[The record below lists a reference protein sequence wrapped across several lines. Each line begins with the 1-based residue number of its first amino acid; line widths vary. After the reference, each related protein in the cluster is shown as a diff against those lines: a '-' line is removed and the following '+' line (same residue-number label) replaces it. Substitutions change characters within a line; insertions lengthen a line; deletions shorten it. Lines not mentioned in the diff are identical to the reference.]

1 MSYQHLTYEER
12 HTISTL
18 RRNGSKPSHIAQ
30 QLGRHVS
37 TINREL
43 RRNAT
48 LEGGY
53 QYRYAHSKARQRS
66 LQADCR
72 TERCSAESWAFVV
85 TQLCAEQWSPE
96 QIRDELPKHHLPSI
110 SHETIY
116 APWIQSGSAQV
127 GLSLSVEVPG
137 SVDGVR
143 HVEVNM
149 VLRLLATGEFVDD
162 VGEVQAE
169 PLLDFA

>member
-1 MSYQHLTYEER
+1 MSDQHLTHGEH

-18 RRNGSKPSHIAQ
+18 QRNGSKPSHIAQ

-48 LEGGY
+48 QKGGY

-116 APWIQSGSAQV
+116 ARIYGDKRHGGELHQHLRDKVKSYKNR
-127 GLSLSVEVPG
+127 SL
-137 SVDGVR
+137 
-143 HVEVNM
+143 
-149 VLRLLATGEFVDD
+149 
-162 VGEVQAE
+162 
-169 PLLDFA
+169 

>member
-1 MSYQHLTYEER
+1 MSYQHLTCEGR

-48 LEGGY
+48 LEEGY

-66 LQADCR
+66 LKADCWI
-72 TERCSAESWAFVV
+72 ERCPAESWIFVV
-85 TQLCAEQWSPE
+85 TQLCAEQRNPE
-96 QIRDELPKHHLPSI
+96 QIRNKLPKHHLPLI

-116 APWIQSGSAQV
+116 ARIYADKGYRGELYQHLRHKVKSYTNR
-127 GLSLSVEVPG
+127 SLQN
-137 SVDGVR
+137 DR
-143 HVEVNM
+143 DL
-149 VLRLLATGEFVDD
+149 LRRTSRGC
-162 VGEVQAE
+162 
-169 PLLDFA
+169 